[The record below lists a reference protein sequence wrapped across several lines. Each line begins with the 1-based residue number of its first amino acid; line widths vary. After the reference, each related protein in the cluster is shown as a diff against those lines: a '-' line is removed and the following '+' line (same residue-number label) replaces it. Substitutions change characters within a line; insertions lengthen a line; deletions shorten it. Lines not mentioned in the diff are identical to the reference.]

1 MKPFWTGISGSG
13 LKILAVCSMLTD
25 HIGQIVLKN
34 GIALNASRSLFTDA
48 EFSAL
53 LSLIEVCHIAGRIAF
68 PIFCFLL
75 TEGFVHTSPW
85 CPNRSTTWHLRA
97 HS

>member
-1 MKPFWTGISGSG
+1 
-13 LKILAVCSMLTD
+13 MLTD

-53 LSLIEVCHIAGRIAF
+53 LSLIEVCHIVGRIAF

-75 TEGFVHTSPW
+75 TEGFVHTRRPGIYLRNLMVSTAAGNFSPGRLR
-85 CPNRSTTWHLRA
+85 NRSNSTIKRMP
-97 HS
+97 